1 MNKILEKKWAK
12 TILPFSSVLYM
23 LFLVSLA
30 YNTFMYEFVIGNKII
45 FGILYV
51 LFNAG
56 MFALMYLSRKNR
68 MSSII
73 SLFYL
78 LVTFS
83 IVLFAFGNY
92 LIIIPIF
99 LVSVATLFTSK
110 GSETKKTVIG
120 TAYLL
125 LYVLGIVVFILINS
139 FFGDK
144 IGGRE
149 LTKSSIKTGEL
160 SKFYT
165 EKQLS
170 PLLENT
176 VSPDKKFRYY
186 IVDIDNRLNGE
197 IQIVVVPNNHDK
209 NFGLFSLREKGRT
222 KIVAF
227 SKSRGDKVLPT
238 VKWVGNNKIEYK
250 FPDWAK
256 EKHSVI
262 KNEDCEKDYFS
273 FLYR

>member
-1 MNKILEKKWAK
+1 MNKILKKKWVK

-23 LFLVSLA
+23 LFLISLA
-30 YNTFMYEFVIGNKII
+30 YNTFMYELVISNKII

-56 MFALMYLSRKNR
+56 MFALMYMSRNSR
-68 MSSII
+68 MSSLI
-73 SLFYL
+73 SLLFL

-110 GSETKKTVIG
+110 GSETKKTIIG

-144 IGGRE
+144 IAERE

-160 SKFYT
+160 SKLYT
-165 EKQLS
+165 EKSLS
-170 PLLENT
+170 PLLQNT
-176 VSPDKKFRYY
+176 VSPDKKYRFY
-186 IVDIDNRLNGE
+186 IVNIDNRLNGE
-197 IQIVVVPNNHDK
+197 IQIVVVPNNNDK
-209 NFGLFSLREKGRT
+209 NFGLFALREKGRT
-222 KIVAF
+222 KTVGFI
-227 SKSRGDKVLPT
+227 KSRGDKSLPT

-250 FPDWAK
+250 FPGWAK

-262 KNEDCEKDYFS
+262 TPKDCEKNYFS
-273 FLYR
+273 FLHL

>member
-1 MNKILEKKWAK
+1 MNKILEKKWVK
-12 TILPFSSVLYM
+12 TILPFSSVLYI
-23 LFLVSLA
+23 LFLISLA
-30 YNTFMYEFVIGNKII
+30 YNTFMYELVIKNKII

-51 LFNAG
+51 IFNG
-56 MFALMYLSRKNR
+56 IMFSLMYLARKNK

-78 LVTFS
+78 LVTFL

-92 LIIIPIF
+92 LLIIPIF
-99 LVSVATLFTSK
+99 LVSAATFFLSR

-144 IGGRE
+144 IAE
-149 LTKSSIKTGEL
+149 TKLTKSSIKSGEL
-160 SKFYT
+160 SKIYT
-165 EKQLS
+165 EKNLS

-176 VSPDKKFRYY
+176 VSPDNKYRFY
-186 IVDIDNRLNGE
+186 IRDIDNKLNGE
-197 IQIVVVPNNHDK
+197 IQIIVEPNNNDK
-209 NFGLFSLREKGRT
+209 NFGFFSLREKGRT

-227 SKSRGDKVLPT
+227 TKSRGDAVLPT
-238 VKWVGNNKIEYK
+238 VKWVGNDKLEYK
-250 FPDWAK
+250 FPGWEK
-256 EKHSVI
+256 EKRSVI
-262 KNEDCEKDYFS
+262 KEKDVEKDYFS